1 MDKKEVTTEQFNSFL
16 ELFKSKHP
24 EIDMQLPSSRSLI
37 NGSIFCNQPAKMPDE
52 MYDIYFRF
60 LRRWY
65 MDNGF
70 IPIEQD
76 LVYVSVDDGKVMAID
91 TDLITS
97 INRVSME
104 LTNVSI
110 KEKESDI
117 IKTITIKEDA
127 DYFKNR
133 VYIF

>member
-1 MDKKEVTTEQFNSFL
+1 
-16 ELFKSKHP
+16 
-24 EIDMQLPSSRSLI
+24 
-37 NGSIFCNQPAKMPDE
+37 
-52 MYDIYFRF
+52 
-60 LRRWY
+60 
-65 MDNGF
+65 
-70 IPIEQD
+70 
-76 LVYVSVDDGKVMAID
+76 VDDGKVMAID